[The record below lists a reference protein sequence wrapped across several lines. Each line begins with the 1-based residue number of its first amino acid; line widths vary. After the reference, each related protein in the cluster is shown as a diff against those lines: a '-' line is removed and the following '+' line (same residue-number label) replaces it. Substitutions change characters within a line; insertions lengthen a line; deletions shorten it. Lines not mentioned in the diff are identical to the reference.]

1 MRTIIFVLFSFIL
14 VLTLQ
19 QCNNSDDN
27 LLTNKSQQIF
37 IDTLYDDPLPCCNNG
52 MYPNCNPPAYMSLKT
67 VCGEIEITCECC
79 QDIYAYYGYPHNLD
93 GIEVP
98 CFIPGI
104 SGCFPTKINE

>member
-1 MRTIIFVLFSFIL
+1 MRTIIFALISFIL

-19 QCNNSDDN
+19 QCNNTDDN
-27 LLTNKSQQIF
+27 LLSNKSQQIF
-37 IDTLYDDPLPCCNNG
+37 IDTLYDDPLPCCNTSR
-52 MYPNCNPPAYMSLKT
+52 PR
-67 VCGEIEITCECC
+67 ECC